1 MADKELKKAVAL
13 KYDTE
18 KGSAPKVSA
27 KGYGMVAET
36 IIELAREE
44 GIPIS
49 EDPDLVSSLVKL
61 DLEDEVPREL
71 YMAVAEILAFAY
83 GLNKKM
89 RK

>member
-1 MADKELKKAVAL
+1 MAYKELKKAVAL

-27 KGYGMVAET
+27 KGHGMVAET

-49 EDPDLVSSLVKL
+49 EDSDLVSSLVKL

-83 GLNKKM
+83 KKKKKM

>member
-27 KGYGMVAET
+27 KGHGMVAET

>member
-1 MADKELKKAVAL
+1 MAYKELKKAVAL

-27 KGYGMVAET
+27 KGHGMVAET

-49 EDPDLVSSLVKL
+49 EDSDLVSSLVKL